1 MNHTAIATAKRLSLS
16 QATAEELMSPNPV
29 SLYQGASIQ
38 EAIVLLTDRGFGAA
52 PVIDDAGRPV
62 GVLSRG
68 DILVHEREQGHH
80 ATLATDEDWEE
91 KPRRPLHE

>member
-1 MNHTAIATAKRLSLS
+1 
-16 QATAEELMSPNPV
+16 MSSNPV
-29 SLYQGASIQ
+29 SLYQGVSIQ

-68 DILVHEREQGHH
+68 DILLHEREQGRH
-80 ATLATDEDWEE
+80 ATLAG
-91 KPRRPLHE
+91 RRGLGGGRAPFLP